1 MKVKRIL
8 SFIIFFFL
16 FCSFN
21 LVFSAK
27 QSIKSYAIL
36 YNTKDNDEKNLKD
49 FLDKDGKIKFDK
61 KNLDELYKDEKNYI
75 DDVATYIYFKE
86 LLKNSKLDEKVYKVF
101 LNQVLYQIFSRFCYK
116 NMLNGMLFF
125 HFIQSNDEYK
135 DEVEKIN
142 KALKVD
148 LRKKLKKIDLK
159 DFEKAK
165 LEIINYIKSL
175 IHVNNL
181 YLKERKKYKNSSKKD
196 GKKTLEIKQYVK
208 YLKEDL
214 KHIKNVEKENLGYL
228 KFLGDI
234 KKVDF
239 VENDVRS

>member
-8 SFIIFFFL
+8 SFIIFFVL

-101 LNQVLYQIFSRFCYK
+101 FNQVLYQIFSRFCYK

-125 HFIQSNDEYK
+125 HFTQSNDEYK
-135 DEVEKIN
+135 DEIEKIN

-239 VENDVRS
+239 AENDVRS